1 MIMDTLL
8 FVSVISPLILIFWER
23 ISVRPSKKLSSEIVF
38 SYAVYR
44 EKIVLIVVFAVVEN
58 QLLEAF
64 QIVYITQVN
73 TITPLLDT
81 NSIPQI
87 ETLHNECIICLY
99 GDKRRRLIL
108 CAIVNF
114 WEFDI
119 FDKRYQIQRS
129 VLYLSLER
137 DLIKLLNCVQKK
149 NKYGKKM
156 KTIFK

>member
-1 MIMDTLL
+1 MIMDTLS

-23 ISVRPSKKLSSEIVF
+23 IPVRPFNKLKSEIVF

-129 VLYLSLER
+129 VIYLSLER

-156 KTIFK
+156 KTTFK

>member
-1 MIMDTLL
+1 MIMDTLS

-23 ISVRPSKKLSSEIVF
+23 VPVRPSSNLRSEIVF

-73 TITPLLDT
+73 TITPLILDT

-119 FDKRYQIQRS
+119 FDKRYHISSS
-129 VLYLSLER
+129 VIYLSLER
-137 DLIKLLNCVQKK
+137 DLIKLLNCV
-149 NKYGKKM
+149 
-156 KTIFK
+156 

>member
-1 MIMDTLL
+1 MIMDTLS

-23 ISVRPSKKLSSEIVF
+23 VPVRPSSNLRSEIVF

-44 EKIVLIVVFAVVEN
+44 EKIVLIVAFAVVEN

-73 TITPLLDT
+73 TITPLLLDT
-81 NSIPQI
+81 NNIPQI

-119 FDKRYQIQRS
+119 FDKRYQIQKS
-129 VLYLSLER
+129 VIYLSLER
-137 DLIKLLNCVQKK
+137 DLIKLLNCV
-149 NKYGKKM
+149 
-156 KTIFK
+156 

>member
-1 MIMDTLL
+1 MIMDTLS

-23 ISVRPSKKLSSEIVF
+23 IPVI
-38 SYAVYR
+38 
-44 EKIVLIVVFAVVEN
+44 LIVAFAVVEN

-64 QIVYITQVN
+64 QIVYIIQVN

-81 NSIPQI
+81 NTIPQI

-99 GDKRRRLIL
+99 GYKRRRLIL

-129 VLYLSLER
+129 VIYLSLER
-137 DLIKLLNCVQKK
+137 DFIKLLNCVQKK
-149 NKYGKKM
+149 NKYGTKM

>member
-1 MIMDTLL
+1 MIMDTLS

-23 ISVRPSKKLSSEIVF
+23 IPVI
-38 SYAVYR
+38 
-44 EKIVLIVVFAVVEN
+44 LIVAFAVVEN

-64 QIVYITQVN
+64 QIVYIIQVN

-81 NSIPQI
+81 NTIPQI

-129 VLYLSLER
+129 VIYLSLER
-137 DLIKLLNCVQKK
+137 DFIKLLNCVQKK
-149 NKYGKKM
+149 NKYGTKM

>member
-1 MIMDTLL
+1 MDTLS
-8 FVSVISPLILIFWER
+8 FVSVISPLILIFWE
-23 ISVRPSKKLSSEIVF
+23 IIPVRPSNNVRSVIVF

-114 WEFDI
+114 WECDI

-129 VLYLSLER
+129 EIYLSLER

-156 KTIFK
+156 KKIFK